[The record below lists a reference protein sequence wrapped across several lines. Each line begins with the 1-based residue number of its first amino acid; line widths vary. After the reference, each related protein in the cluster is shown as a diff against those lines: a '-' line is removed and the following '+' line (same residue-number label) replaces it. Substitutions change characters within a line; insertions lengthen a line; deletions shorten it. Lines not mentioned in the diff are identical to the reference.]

1 MFTTAPSTVGPGV
14 DVIDPHGSMVYIN
27 WTDTEEEIQ
36 EDIEKANR
44 AIAVT
49 PVLGVQVAG
58 EMMCAPFTVLPQL
71 TNEENRE
78 LVQAACVVCM
88 TRLNNRYQ
96 VRGDLTDRQYRRAA
110 NMLLAGMS
118 PCHHNLP
125 TSANEII
132 PLLAGVDGE
141 GGVEDDLFID
151 FMELYLEV
159 PPVSFGDRSIC
170 LR

>member
-118 PCHHNLP
+118 PATTIC
-125 TSANEII
+125 
-132 PLLAGVDGE
+132 LLAPTR
-141 GGVEDDLFID
+141 LFPSSRGLT
-151 FMELYLEV
+151 E
-159 PPVSFGDRSIC
+159 RAAWRTTC
-170 LR
+170 L